1 MFVRFAAFL
10 KRSEEGGGE
19 GEGLGG
25 EGGVGG
31 GDGRERSRVEI
42 LFLGSRY
49 IL

>member
-1 MFVRFAAFL
+1 MFVRFVAFV
-10 KRSEEGGGE
+10 KGSEEW

-25 EGGVGG
+25 EGRVG
-31 GDGRERSRVEI
+31 DRRERSRGEI